1 MPWRRP
7 SWLIRWVGLTVARSA
22 LRRTVEANRLA
33 HDPPLAEVLT
43 GPGGP

>member
-22 LRRTVEANRLA
+22 LRRTLEANRLA
-33 HDPPLAEVLT
+33 GDAPRAEVLT
-43 GPGGP
+43 GPGRP